1 MKNYLFTMRWK
12 IIFSQW
18 DRKLSFH
25 NEMKNNL
32 FTMRWKQWWQKP
44 VAAAGWGLGSF
55 LAPHP
60 EQTFLS
66 NIYVL
71 HYMIAF
77 IRTYY
82 HRYLYCHLWGNF
94 HSGAG
99 KLDDVSYVASLR
111 ANDRPDSSVGYIE
124 VGCLL
129 LSFQNNSFM
138 ALVPIF
144 QPFINLSTHENL
156 RCLLGWG
163 SWGLT
168 RASGGP
174 WKGWGAARAG
184 GAIIWVA
191 PRRVGGAKPDL

>member
-1 MKNYLFTMRWK
+1 MKAMMTK
-12 IIFSQW
+12 
-18 DRKLSFH
+18 
-25 NEMKNNL
+25 
-32 FTMRWKQWWQKP
+32 TC
-44 VAAAGWGLGSF
+44 GGGGLGLGELLGSSSWANISVKN
-55 LAPHP
+55 LCIA
-60 EQTFLS
+60 LYDY
-66 NIYVL
+66 IYVL
-71 HYMIAF
+71 HYMFAF
-77 IRTYY
+77 IRTNY

-144 QPFINLSTHENL
+144 QPFINLTTHENL